1 MPTGGC
7 WFWLMG
13 SCDRLWQE
21 LPPHPSSTVPA
32 SLPLLNTSVLLGS
45 INNSFFDSDASVLRA
60 SDITK
65 RWLQTAWRG
74 HHEPSKSSR
83 SASEEWPRSSFPKH
97 GDSPLAPAALFTV
110 FGANKLLSFT
120 FFDTGGDP
128 HVDGRTTPAAAVF
141 YMVMYLRPKHCTG
154 GKSVR
159 IANKSHFPA
168 DSFCTNYYAKVFAAY
183 FLLNFCMNKGC
194 SVHILRSILEKVS
207 LIIFNAVDF

>member
-1 MPTGGC
+1 MLAEGQ
-7 WFWLMG
+7 LQQA
-13 SCDRLWQE
+13 LQE
-21 LPPHPSSTVPA
+21 LPPHPSLTVPA

-45 INNSFFDSDASVLRA
+45 INNTVFFYSGASVLRA

-74 HHEPSKSSR
+74 HHEPSESGR
-83 SASEEWPRSSFPKH
+83 SASGELPHSSFPKH
-97 GDSPLAPAALFTV
+97 GDSPLAPAVLFTV

-141 YMVMYLRPKHCTG
+141 YMLMCLRPKCCTEG

-183 FLLNFCMNKGC
+183 FLLNFCMNKGY